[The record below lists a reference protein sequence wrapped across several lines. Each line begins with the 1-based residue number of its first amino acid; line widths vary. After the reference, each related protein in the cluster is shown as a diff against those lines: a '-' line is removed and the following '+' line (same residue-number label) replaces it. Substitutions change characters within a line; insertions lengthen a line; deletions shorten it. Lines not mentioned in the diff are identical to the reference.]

1 MPPEDIMH
9 QVFQRRQGQN
19 GRRQNQRQN
28 RGVGPN
34 QNRNVQPVG

>member
-9 QVFQRRQGQN
+9 QVFQRRRGQN
-19 GRRQNQRQN
+19 GRQNQGQN